1 MTKSQYLTPNAFGAN
16 ASISFLD
23 EIGHWANRSRTSPR
37 IGAKAKLEHTRIES
51 RNAGMLES
59 IFSICQG
66 KCADGKMKS
75 FK

>member
-1 MTKSQYLTPNAFGAN
+1 MLSGQMPQYRSWTRLAIRQT
-16 ASISFLD
+16 
-23 EIGHWANRSRTSPR
+23 NREHRQGL
-37 IGAKAKLEHTRIES
+37 GAKAKLEHTRIES